1 MNNYDDCLQYLYSQL
16 PMFQRSGAAAYK
28 ANLDN
33 TLALDTMFGHPHHA
47 FKTIHIGGTNGKGS
61 TSHMLAS
68 ILQEAGYR
76 VGLYTSPHL
85 VDFRERI
92 RVNGEMISE
101 EAVLDFTNNY
111 IARNETAHIEPSF
124 FELTVLLAL
133 QYFKAQAV
141 DVAIIEVGLGGR
153 LDSTNIIQPELSL
166 ITNISFDHTNLLG
179 NTIEAIA
186 KEKAGIIKPH
196 TPIVISESNAEYDTI
211 FKVQA
216 EAAQAPI
223 YFADQCELP
232 VGEFELELKGIYQQ
246 KNIRGVLQAVKLLQE
261 ADWAISPENIRKGL
275 ARVRQNTKLRGRWE
289 VVQQHPLVVCDTGHN
304 EAGIAQIVQ
313 QLAETPKKNLWLVI
327 GMVSDKD
334 QKKVLSLLPKD
345 ANYVFTQPSIERAM
359 PAESLASI
367 AHEIG
372 LSGCVIASVKG
383 AAHYAISQAEA
394 EDMVFIGGSTFVV
407 ADFFAE
413 K

>member
-261 ADWAISPENIRKGL
+261 ADWAISPENIRKG
-275 ARVRQNTKLRGRWE
+275 
-289 VVQQHPLVVCDTGHN
+289 
-304 EAGIAQIVQ
+304 
-313 QLAETPKKNLWLVI
+313 
-327 GMVSDKD
+327 
-334 QKKVLSLLPKD
+334 
-345 ANYVFTQPSIERAM
+345 
-359 PAESLASI
+359 
-367 AHEIG
+367 
-372 LSGCVIASVKG
+372 
-383 AAHYAISQAEA
+383 
-394 EDMVFIGGSTFVV
+394 
-407 ADFFAE
+407 
-413 K
+413 

>member
-1 MNNYDDCLQYLYSQL
+1 
-16 PMFQRSGAAAYK
+16 
-28 ANLDN
+28 
-33 TLALDTMFGHPHHA
+33 
-47 FKTIHIGGTNGKGS
+47 
-61 TSHMLAS
+61 
-68 ILQEAGYR
+68 
-76 VGLYTSPHL
+76 
-85 VDFRERI
+85 
-92 RVNGEMISE
+92 
-101 EAVLDFTNNY
+101 
-111 IARNETAHIEPSF
+111 
-124 FELTVLLAL
+124 
-133 QYFKAQAV
+133 
-141 DVAIIEVGLGGR
+141 
-153 LDSTNIIQPELSL
+153 
-166 ITNISFDHTNLLG
+166 
-179 NTIEAIA
+179 
-186 KEKAGIIKPH
+186 GIIKPH

-275 ARVRQNTKLRGRWE
+275 AQVQQNTKLRGRWE
-289 VVQQHPLVVCDTGHN
+289 VVQQRPLVVCDTGHN

-334 QKKVLSLLPKD
+334 QKKVLSLLPQD

-359 PAESLASI
+359 PAEKLASI

-372 LSGCVIASVKG
+372 LSGCVITSVKA
-383 AAHYAISQAEA
+383 AAHYAISQVEA
-394 EDMVFIGGSTFVV
+394 DDMVFIGGSTFVV
-407 ADFFAE
+407 ADYFAE